1 MAPRKTKA
9 SMTQEGSIATSSHLD
24 NTKKETKASGEHKH
38 HGGTLMAGIVVGL
51 PKKVSPPVVDGI
63 YRGLAK
69 HTAMKMD
76 GAVSSVMSSATKDM
90 LGSFGSGN
98 FPEGAR

>member
-9 SMTQEGSIATSSHLD
+9 TMAQEGTSATSSHLD

-38 HGGTLMAGIVVGL
+38 HGGSLMEGIVVGL

-69 HTAMKMD
+69 HTAMNMN
-76 GAVSSVMSSATKDM
+76 GAVSSVMSSQTKNM
-90 LGSFGSGN
+90 LGSFGAGN